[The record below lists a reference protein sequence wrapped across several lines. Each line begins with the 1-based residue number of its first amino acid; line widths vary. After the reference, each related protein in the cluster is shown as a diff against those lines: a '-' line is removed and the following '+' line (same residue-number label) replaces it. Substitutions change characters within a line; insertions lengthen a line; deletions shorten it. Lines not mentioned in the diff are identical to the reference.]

1 MQVTSV
7 FWLEDEIHCADW
19 LCMCSL
25 CYDWEVKF
33 IVPIGDGCVL
43 CILTGRWNSL
53 RRLAMHVFSV
63 LWLEDKIHC
72 ADWLCMCSLC
82 FDWKINSLCRL
93 AMHVFSVLWLEDK
106 IDCADWLCMCSLYSD
121 WKIKFIVP
129 IGYACV
135 LCVLTSVF
143 WLEDEIH
150 CVDWVDRKISTAP
163 LAHKNSRYV
172 FRWAIFARFS
182 NSLKAFDH
190 YEMNNAPRHVVFTG
204 AKDVWLWVAN

>member
-1 MQVTSV
+1 MKY
-7 FWLEDEIHCADW
+7 
-19 LCMCSL
+19 LCQSSYQRWCVRMWSL
-25 CYDWEVKF
+25 CSDWKMKF
-33 IVPIGDGCVL
+33 IVPIGYASDICVL
-43 CILTGRWNSL
+43 IGRWNSL
-53 RRLAMHVFSV
+53 R
-63 LWLEDKIHC
+63 
-72 ADWLCMCSLC
+72 
-82 FDWKINSLCRL
+82 RL

-106 IDCADWLCMCSLYSD
+106 IDCADWLCMCSLCSD

-129 IGYACV
+129 IGYGCV

-150 CVDWVDRKISTAP
+150 CVDWVDRKISTVP

-190 YEMNNAPRHVVFTG
+190 YEMNNAPRHVVFSG
-204 AKDVWLWVAN
+204 AKDVWLWAAN